1 MMREQKPAQTKSQKA
16 INALKG
22 CKVQR
27 TLLGVYGNPFT
38 SHQAIP
44 SVRA

>member
-1 MMREQKPAQTKSQKA
+1 MREQKPAQTKSQKA

-27 TLLGVYGNPFT
+27 TLLGVYGNQFT